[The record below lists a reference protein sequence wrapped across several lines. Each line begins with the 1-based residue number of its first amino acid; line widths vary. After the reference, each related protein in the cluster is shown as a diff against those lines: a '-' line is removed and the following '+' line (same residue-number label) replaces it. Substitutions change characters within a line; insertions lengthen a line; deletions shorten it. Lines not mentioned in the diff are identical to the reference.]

1 MIAEGIYDI
10 VTESGSTY
18 RVNFDERIL
27 FRKSSIPLRG
37 IDITDNGRFRF
48 TGLSKLEVGESIYA
62 TYTDGTWILS
72 TPIVSI
78 EKVED
83 EQT

>member
-1 MIAEGIYDI
+1 MIAEGIYDL

-37 IDITDNGRFRF
+37 IDVTDNGRFRF
-48 TGLSKLEVGESIYA
+48 VGLSDLEVGKSIYA
-62 TYTDGTWILS
+62 TYTNGTWILS
-72 TPIVSI
+72 TPIALI
-78 EKVED
+78 EKVE
-83 EQT
+83 E